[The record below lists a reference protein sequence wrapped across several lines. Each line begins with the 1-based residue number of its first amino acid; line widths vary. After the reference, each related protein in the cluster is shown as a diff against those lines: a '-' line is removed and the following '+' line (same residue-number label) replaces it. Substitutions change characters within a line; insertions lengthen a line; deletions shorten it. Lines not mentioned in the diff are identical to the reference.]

1 MNFQSLQRKYIWPG
15 PLRLGHWIMAITVTG
30 LLASGWL
37 MQNVAHIF
45 QAALDFHYIFAYVLC
60 FALGLRLYLLIG
72 ASPSAASWHDLV
84 PRTQDLN
91 KALAMLRFY
100 VSLGRTPLPHWY
112 AHSPLWAPIYLLLLF
127 ILLLQILTGF
137 LIGTEHH
144 VILVNLYS
152 LHHIGATFIAFFT
165 ITHIVT
171 VFLHDLEAGS
181 SDISGMIHGYRI
193 FTLEK
198 PELPP
203 TSHSVSLDKLKQ
215 DKPN

>member
-1 MNFQSLQRKYIWPG
+1 MNLQSLQRKYIWPG
-15 PLRLGHWIMAITVTG
+15 PLRLGHWIMVIAVTG

-45 QAALDFHYIFAYVLC
+45 QAALDYHYIFAYALC
-60 FALGLRLYLLIG
+60 FALGLRLYLLVSS
-72 ASPSAASWHDLV
+72 SPSAASWHDLI
-84 PRTQDLN
+84 PRAQDLK

-127 ILLLQILTGF
+127 ILLLQIITGF
-137 LIGTEHH
+137 LIAAGHH
-144 VILVNLYS
+144 DLLVNLYS
-152 LHHIGATFIAFFT
+152 LHDSGATFIAFFT
-165 ITHIVT
+165 ITHIVA
-171 VFLHDLEAGS
+171 VFLHDLKAGS

-193 FTLEK
+193 FALEK

-203 TSHSVSLDKLKQ
+203 TAHTVSLDRLKQ
-215 DKPN
+215 NKPD